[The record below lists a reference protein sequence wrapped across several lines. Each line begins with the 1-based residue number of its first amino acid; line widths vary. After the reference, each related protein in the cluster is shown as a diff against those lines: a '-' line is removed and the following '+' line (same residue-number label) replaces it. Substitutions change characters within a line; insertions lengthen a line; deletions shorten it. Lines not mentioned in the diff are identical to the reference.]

1 MVVTSEPILLA
12 ISCFLLSGIYM
23 GLQNIPKEST
33 IIKIHSHYLRG
44 EEREAQNGTSDCDS
58 GAEIRVKSAF

>member
-1 MVVTSEPILLA
+1 
-12 ISCFLLSGIYM
+12 M

-44 EEREAQNGTSDCDS
+44 EEREAQNGTSDS
-58 GAEIRVKSAF
+58 VRVRGRD